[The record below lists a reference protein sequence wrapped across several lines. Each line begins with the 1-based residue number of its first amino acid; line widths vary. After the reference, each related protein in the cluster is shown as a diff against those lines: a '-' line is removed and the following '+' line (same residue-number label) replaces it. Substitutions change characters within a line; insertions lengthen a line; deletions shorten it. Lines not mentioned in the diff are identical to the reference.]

1 MQIKRLMCPLDG
13 SELSE
18 RALPTAERL
27 ARRFGAE
34 LLLLRVVEPYMPA
47 PAGVMP
53 MLAFRLAETSR
64 QAALPYLERWQ
75 TEMAARGL
83 AVRAL
88 LKEGGART
96 ELIETV
102 TEQAVDLIVMSSHGR
117 TGGGRFLLGSVAEGV
132 MRHASCPVLLVRGEE
147 TAWQRLLVPL
157 DGSPNSLQAIP
168 VASALAEPGSQVE
181 LLRCAELEGI
191 PLSLQERETIMQ
203 AIGAEL
209 EAITVPGTQTT
220 RRVVEGQAT
229 GSILAERA
237 DLIVITSHGRTGLK
251 RWLLGSVAEQVARY
265 AESSVLVVPIRE
277 PR

>member
-1 MQIKRLMCPLDG
+1 MKIKRVMCPLDG

-27 ARRFGAE
+27 AHRFGSE
-34 LLLLRVVEPYMPA
+34 LLLLRMVEPSMPA

-75 TEMAARGL
+75 KELATRGIP
-83 AVRAL
+83 VRAL
-88 LKEGGART
+88 LKEGGARS

-132 MRHASCPVLLVRGEE
+132 MRHSSCPVLLVRGAE

-157 DGSPNSLQAIP
+157 DGSPDSLQAIS
-168 VASALAEPGSQVE
+168 VASTLAEPDSQVD

-191 PLSLQERETIMQ
+191 PLSVQERETITE
-203 AIGAEL
+203 AIKAEL
-209 EAITVPGTQTT
+209 EAITVPGAHTT

-229 GSILAERA
+229 GCILAQRA

-277 PR
+277 QR